1 MKGLQI
7 EKREGKVLWSKG
19 GSGSDTTRITLPVV
33 WIRKMGIT
41 TDLREVEILFDE
53 NTNKIII
60 QKTEIET
67 NQ

>member
-1 MKGLQI
+1 M
-7 EKREGKVLWSKG
+7 EKREGKILWSKG
-19 GSGSDTTRITLPVV
+19 GSGSDTTRITLPVA

-60 QKTEIET
+60 QKTEIKT

>member
-1 MKGLQI
+1 M
-7 EKREGKVLWSKG
+7 EKREAKILWSKSG
-19 GSGSDTTRITLPVV
+19 KGSDTTRITLPVA